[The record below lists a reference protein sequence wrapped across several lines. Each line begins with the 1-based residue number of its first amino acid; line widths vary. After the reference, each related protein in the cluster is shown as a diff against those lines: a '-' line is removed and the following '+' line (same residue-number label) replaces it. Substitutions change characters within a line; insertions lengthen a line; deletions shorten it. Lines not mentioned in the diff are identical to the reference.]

1 VGAHGCALLT
11 VLSRPPGSST
21 TALYLFD
28 VSHRSTTVL
37 LENPSLQKFVWSPD
51 ERYLLLTM
59 SISFEGGSRDPLSI
73 NEITL
78 DDLSL
83 TQLRYNEIGH
93 F

>member
-1 VGAHGCALLT
+1 
-11 VLSRPPGSST
+11 
-21 TALYLFD
+21 
-28 VSHRSTTVL
+28 
-37 LENPSLQKFVWSPD
+37 
-51 ERYLLLTM
+51 M